1 MLPHPLTKFKIQKG
15 HQSEPK
21 FNGVYSINNLPKIKD
36 GAYIINFGEYQ
47 STGTHFIDVCMNGDN
62 VTYFEVNSFQKKS
75 KKS

>member
-1 MLPHPLTKFKIQKG
+1 MLPHPLTKIKIQKG
-15 HQSEPK
+15 HRSEPK

-36 GAYIINFGEYQ
+36 GAYIINFGEYE
-47 STGTHFIDVCMNGDN
+47 SAGTHCIDVYMNGDN